1 MEVAVR
7 TKSVQYPTSHMYRSG
22 SYIGT
27 ADPQERYKAH
37 EISFNVD
44 AEGGPEK

>member
-1 MEVAVR
+1 MAVR
-7 TKSVQYPTSHMYRSG
+7 TKSVQYPTSHMCRSD
-22 SYIGT
+22 SHIGT

-44 AEGGPEK
+44 VDSGPEK